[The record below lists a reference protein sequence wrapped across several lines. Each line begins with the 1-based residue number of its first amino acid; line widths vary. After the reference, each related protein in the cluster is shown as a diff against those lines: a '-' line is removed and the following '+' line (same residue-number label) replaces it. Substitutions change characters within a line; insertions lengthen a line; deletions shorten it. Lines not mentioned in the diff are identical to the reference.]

1 MAMLQNL
8 RRRVIMNNI
17 NEKLSLTLRPA
28 LIHESRVI
36 AEQYIRLKD
45 WDLVREEVL
54 ANNLLQARTES
65 TSKTVYGEV
74 SKRLKNLSDNELA
87 LMTKS
92 DADVKHLVWLAICR
106 QYPFTYQFAI
116 EVLSERYSNS
126 HFQLYPEDY
135 ASFLNAKAEWHSN
148 LDKITQQSRYKAQQ
162 IMFKMLTECGLVD
175 ESKVMIHQQISKEL
189 ETLIK
194 QSNSDYLRIYPG
206 DYS

>member
-1 MAMLQNL
+1 
-8 RRRVIMNNI
+8 MNNT

-28 LIHESRVI
+28 LIHESRII
-36 AEQYIRLKD
+36 AEQYVLFHD

-74 SKRLKNLSDNELA
+74 SKRLKSLTNDELV
-87 LMTKS
+87 LMTES

-116 EVLSERYSNS
+116 EVLAEQYSKS
-126 HFQLYPEDY
+126 QFQLYPEDY
-135 ASFLNAKAEWHSN
+135 AAFLNAKAEWYSN

-162 IMFKMLTECGLVD
+162 IMFKMLVECGLVD

-189 ETLIK
+189 EELIK
-194 QSNSDYLRIYPG
+194 QSNADYLRIYPG